1 MRWIGK
7 ILFGILILL
16 GSTYLI
22 FLLFNLMP
30 IIRYGHHLHTGGY
43 PEWLLNAIKG
53 DFGRSLT
60 LGEPVIDVVKPA
72 IARTLLLNATAFIVS
87 LIVSIPIGILS
98 ATGKS
103 NLSKY
108 FTMFFTAVATA
119 VPAYIIGLFLIYN
132 LSTRIN
138 WFPINGMRS
147 LLFQI
152 RGYHNI
158 WQEIGDIARHMILPV
173 FAMSVVMVGT
183 FVPFIR
189 NALLEVLHQDY
200 IRTAKAKGLAGR
212 VILFKHALKNAIL
225 PFISV
230 AAMMLPGL
238 IMSNI
243 FIETVFR
250 WPGVGMMFI
259 EAIYNFDVYLVA
271 TIVLFYA
278 ALTLLG
284 SFLSDFLSTRMD
296 PRIKEVIAA

>member
-7 ILFGILILL
+7 IIFGILILL

-22 FLLFNLMP
+22 FLLFNLLP
-30 IIRYGHHLHTGGY
+30 IIRYGHHLQTGY
-43 PEWLLNAIKG
+43 PEWLFNALKG
-53 DFGRSLT
+53 DFGISYR
-60 LGEPVIDVVKPA
+60 LGEPIADIVKPA
-72 IARTLLLNATAFIVS
+72 IASTLLLNASAFIVS
-87 LIVSIPIGILS
+87 IFVSIPIGILS

-103 NLSKY
+103 NFSKY
-108 FTMFFTAVATA
+108 LTMFLTAVATA

-132 LSTRIN
+132 LSAHIN

-147 LLFQI
+147 LLFRI
-152 RGYHNI
+152 RGYDNI
-158 WQEIGDIARHMILPV
+158 WQEIGDVARHMILPV
-173 FAMSVVMVGT
+173 FSISIVMVGT

-189 NALLEVLHQDY
+189 NSLLEVLHQDY
-200 IRTAKAKGLAGR
+200 IRTAKAKGLTSR
-212 VILFKHALKNAIL
+212 VILFKHAFKNSVL

-259 EAIYNFDVYLVA
+259 EAVYDFEVRLVA

-284 SFLSDFLSTRMD
+284 SFLSDFLSARMD
-296 PRIKEVIAA
+296 PRIKEDLAA